1 MCGPEGAVC
10 PVAALVS
17 CPHCGTLKKKSCG
30 VRACKEAA
38 AKEAAESEGAGGAEE
53 EEGAG
58 GGGGAVPEVPPAF
71 ADHGGV

>member
-1 MCGPEGAVC
+1 MPIGISENR
-10 PVAALVS
+10 S
-17 CPHCGTLKKKSCG
+17 KSDLEFCA
-30 VRACKEAA
+30 RKPDPLPS